1 MQNGVRFLIFSF
13 LAMASA
19 AFIGVNDL
27 KAEYRYKDRKPDQVK
42 ALGTETLIEAMH
54 SLKLDCESQAE
65 RFQIEQAHLQIS
77 GPFCDKQHSQVSIS
91 NMTNGFEGT
100 TFAVN
105 GTQFVSDYLYLDPGA
120 NQLRITYGSG
130 SRQQVQDLVVFR
142 TSKQPA
148 N

>member
-1 MQNGVRFLIFSF
+1 
-13 LAMASA
+13 
-19 AFIGVNDL
+19 
-27 KAEYRYKDRKPDQVK
+27 
-42 ALGTETLIEAMH
+42 
-54 SLKLDCESQAE
+54 
-65 RFQIEQAHLQIS
+65 
-77 GPFCDKQHSQVSIS
+77 
-91 NMTNGFEGT
+91 NGFEGT